1 MLRKLIPILLLCLGI
16 AGGIGA
22 GLALRPE
29 PQATDTKKAVEQ
41 GKASEPQDAHNDPE
55 QDESREYVKL
65 NNQFIVPVVRK
76 TLVESLVI
84 LSLSVEIET
93 GQADLVYAREPKLR
107 DVLLQVL
114 FDHANIGGFG
124 GAFTNSNTM
133 DVLRISL
140 TEAAQA
146 VLGASVSGVLI
157 TDIARQDV

>member
-1 MLRKLIPILLLCLGI
+1 MLLKLIPILLLCVGV
-16 AGGIGA
+16 ASGIGA

-29 PQATDTKKAVEQ
+29 PEPIITE
-41 GKASEPQDAHNDPE
+41 GASEQSDEAKTKESQHDAE
-55 QDESREYVKL
+55 KEKEYVKL

-76 TLVESLVI
+76 TLIESLVV
-84 LSLSVEIET
+84 LSLSIEVEA
-93 GQADLVYAREPKLR
+93 GQADLVYSHEPKLR

-133 DVLRISL
+133 DILRISL

-146 VLGASVSGVLI
+146 VLGKAVSGVLI

>member
-22 GLALRPE
+22 GLALRPAAE
-29 PQATDTKKAVEQ
+29 PTDPKKALEP
-41 GKASEPQDAHNDPE
+41 SEATTPQDDQQDPE
-55 QDESREYVKL
+55 KDKSRDYVKL

-76 TLVESLVI
+76 TWVESLVV
-84 LSLSVEIET
+84 LSLSIEIEA

-124 GAFTNSNTM
+124 GAFTNANTM
-133 DVLRISL
+133 DVLRVSM